1 MPATPAAPD
10 ISALE
15 QRRDSILAALATLG
29 DMRPGSLVHR
39 FMKCSTASCRCHD
52 KDDPGHGP
60 YSVLVRHI
68 DGKRTSRSVPAECV
82 DTVQAQV
89 DNFQRFR
96 SLTAELGAV
105 CEQLADAR
113 LDTAADARGADVK
126 KKPARSS
133 SAPRSQ
139 PNSPAS

>member
-1 MPATPAAPD
+1 MPATPATPD
-10 ISALE
+10 IPALE

-89 DNFQRFR
+89 AAFHRFR
-96 SLTAELGAV
+96 SLTAEFVAV

-113 LDTAADARGADVK
+113 LGTAHATPGAAR
-126 KKPARSS
+126 RRLR
-133 SAPRSQ
+133 APSGR
-139 PNSPAS
+139 